1 MIDNL
6 RLARSNHGSEQS
18 APPNPIHDASPAA
31 EISPTGPPAEP
42 PLGANPV
49 DYLRYC

>member
-6 RLARSNHGSEQS
+6 RLARSNHGLEQS

-31 EISPTGPPAEP
+31 EVSPPAHP
-42 PLGANPV
+42 PSHPSAKPV